1 MFVPYN
7 TVLGRLAMTPL
18 VSFHPGEQDCLIPTG
33 ELFVDGTKWDLGSFH
48 PGERDCLI
56 PMVDL
61 SRLRKLVHTVRFIV
75 SIPASGIV

>member
-48 PGERDCLI
+48 PGEG
-56 PMVDL
+56 L
-61 SRLRKLVHTVRFIV
+61 SDSYGGPVGCGNLYILYD
-75 SIPASGIV
+75 